1 MKVFYGIDRLPSFEK
16 PVLTIGTFDGVHQGH
31 QSILQSV
38 VNEAKAINGTSVLIT
53 FEPHPRKLIFP
64 DEPLKLLCTLEERLA
79 LVANAQIDVVVVV
92 PFTKEFAALS
102 AEKYISNFLVAQ
114 FRPFLIIIGYDHR
127 FGHDRTGDITM
138 LRSYAHQYQ
147 YELKEISAHL
157 ILAAAV
163 SSTKV
168 RNLLLDGNVSAAH
181 EMLGTAYSISG
192 KVIRG
197 AQRGRTI
204 GFPTAN
210 IALPDIDKL
219 VPKMGVYAVT
229 ILIKD
234 HWYKGM
240 LNLGY
245 NPTVVTDNEVKIEV
259 HLFDFHQDIYDQELK
274 VCFISR
280 LRNEQKFESI
290 EALKSQLQQD
300 KVAAMAALSN
310 L

>member
-1 MKVFYGIDRLPSFEK
+1 MKVFYGIERLLSFEK

-31 QSILQSV
+31 KTILQSV

-64 DEPLKLLCTLEERLA
+64 NEPLKLLCTLEERLA

-92 PFTKEFAALS
+92 PFTKEFAAQS
-102 AEKYISNFLVAQ
+102 AQDYISNFLVEKFQ
-114 FRPFLIIIGYDHR
+114 PSLIIIGYDHR
-127 FGHDRTGDITM
+127 FGHDRTGDIAM
-138 LRSYAHQYQ
+138 LRSYAQQYN
-147 YELKEISAHL
+147 YEVKEISAQL
-157 ILAAAV
+157 ISAAAV

-168 RNLLLDGNVSAAH
+168 RNLLTEGNVAAAKQ
-181 EMLGTAYSISG
+181 MLGTAYSISG

-210 IALPDIDKL
+210 IALADTDKL
-219 VPKMGVYAVT
+219 VPKIGVYAVNVFV
-229 ILIKD
+229 KD
-234 HWYKGM
+234 KWHKGM

-259 HLFDFHQDIYDQELK
+259 HLFNFDQDIYDQEIK
-274 VCFISR
+274 VCFIAR
-280 LRNEQKFESI
+280 LRDEQKFDSLVE
-290 EALKSQLQQD
+290 LKNQLFVD
-300 KVAAMAALSN
+300 KENAVTALSS

>member
-1 MKVFYGIDRLPSFEK
+1 MKVFYGIERLPSFEK

-31 QSILQSV
+31 KTILQSV
-38 VNEAKAINGTSVLIT
+38 VQEANAIKGTSVLIT

-64 DEPLKLLCTLEERLA
+64 NEPLKLLCTLEERLA

-92 PFTKEFAALS
+92 PFTKEFAAQT
-102 AEKYISNFLVAQ
+102 AQDYISGFLVAQ
-114 FRPFLIIIGYDHR
+114 FHPFLIIIGYDHR
-127 FGHDRTGDITM
+127 FGHDRTGDIAM
-138 LRSYAHQYQ
+138 LRHYAQEYH
-147 YELKEISAHL
+147 YEVKEISAQL
-157 ILAAAV
+157 ISAAAV

-168 RNLLLDGNVSAAH
+168 RKFLLAGEVAAARQ
-181 EMLGTAYSISG
+181 MLGTAYTISG

-210 IALPDIDKL
+210 IALADTDKL
-219 VPKMGVYAVT
+219 VPQIGVYAVQ
-229 ILIKD
+229 IFVKD
-234 HWYKGM
+234 NWYKGM
-240 LNLGY
+240 LNLGF

-259 HLFDFHQDIYDQELK
+259 HLFDFDQDIYDQEIK

-280 LRNEQKFESI
+280 LRNEQKFESL

-300 KVAAMAALSN
+300 KMDAISALSN

>member
-38 VNEAKAINGTSVLIT
+38 VNEAKAIKGTSVLIT

-64 DEPLKLLCTLEERLA
+64 NEPLKLLCTLEERLA
-79 LVANAQIDVVVVV
+79 LVAHAQIDVVVVV
-92 PFTKEFAALS
+92 PFTKAFAALS

-138 LRSYAHQYQ
+138 LRSYVHQFQ
-147 YELKEISAHL
+147 YEVKEISAQL
-157 ILAAAV
+157 ISAAAV

-168 RNLLLDGNVSAAH
+168 RNLLAEGNVASAYQ
-181 EMLGTAYSISG
+181 MLGSAYSISG

-197 AQRGRTI
+197 AQRGRSI

-210 IALPDIDKL
+210 IALLDTDKL
-219 VPKMGVYAVT
+219 VPKIGVYAVRVFV
-229 ILIKD
+229 KD

-259 HLFDFHQDIYDQELK
+259 HLFAFDQDIYDHEIR

-280 LRNEQKFESI
+280 LRNEQKFDSL
-290 EALKSQLQQD
+290 EALKGQLQQD

>member
-127 FGHDRTGDITM
+127 FGQDRTGDITM

-168 RNLLLDGNVSAAH
+168 RNLLLEGNVSAAH
-181 EMLGTAYSISG
+181 AMLGTAYSISG

-234 HWYKGM
+234 HWYIGM